1 MKIKLINKDSYLFTI
16 LFNRLYKLQVESFP
30 NDYMLAAK
38 IFVIFAPPLAAQ
50 TFFPSDKPHESVDKS
65 HEGMIKRS
73 RASIWKIACDLK
85 LNKVSHVIPG
95 DPWWPRGLVK
105 SLFKSWGPGGGRS
118 E

>member
-38 IFVIFAPPLAAQ
+38 IFVIFAPPPAAQ
-50 TFFPSDKPHESVDKS
+50 TFFPSDKPHESEDKS

-73 RASIWKIACDLK
+73 RASIWKIACD
-85 LNKVSHVIPG
+85 
-95 DPWWPRGLVK
+95 
-105 SLFKSWGPGGGRS
+105 F
-118 E
+118 